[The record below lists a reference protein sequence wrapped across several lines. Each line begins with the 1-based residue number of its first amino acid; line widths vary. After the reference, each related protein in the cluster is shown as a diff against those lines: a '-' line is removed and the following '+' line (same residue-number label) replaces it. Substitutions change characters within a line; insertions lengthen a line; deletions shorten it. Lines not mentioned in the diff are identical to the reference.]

1 MSIEIDGLLSRKK
14 ELQDR
19 VEAIKQDFRNGLPAD
34 SEERAQQ
41 LENAEVLN
49 ALMQQALDEI
59 AKIDSKL
66 AARS

>member
-1 MSIEIDGLLSRKK
+1 MSIERDGLLSRKK